1 MKLLFRVVEEMKS
14 LSNLIKSGFVA
25 FSQNDKLIIDANQ
38 NKIIQAIDSSIQAK
52 EDDSIEEAVAEAM
65 IRDAELEGTDFSN
78 DILTMD
84 TDQLSDGDDNHVNVN
99 QVASQILN
107 SAKQEAEEI
116 ISNAHNEI
124 EQLRASAYDEA
135 EVIRSNAHEEGYHA
149 GYEEAMSAANKEIDL
164 QKEELEQQR
173 KSMQEQFETFH
184 HELIQETEHKMV
196 EILCK
201 MIPSVT
207 GVVIE
212 EQTDVLLYIIN
223 RAMEEQDAGR
233 HFVIKLSSADYPVVV
248 QKREDI
254 YGASNP
260 NIDIELVED
269 AKLSQYQCLI
279 ETDYG
284 MIDLSLDVQ
293 LSNLITALK
302 LMIKD

>member
-1 MKLLFRVVEEMKS
+1 MKS

-212 EQTDVLLYIIN
+212 EQKDVLLYIIN

-233 HFVIKLSSADYPVVV
+233 HFVIKLSSVDYPVVV

>member
-1 MKLLFRVVEEMKS
+1 MKS

-212 EQTDVLLYIIN
+212 EQKDVLLYIIN